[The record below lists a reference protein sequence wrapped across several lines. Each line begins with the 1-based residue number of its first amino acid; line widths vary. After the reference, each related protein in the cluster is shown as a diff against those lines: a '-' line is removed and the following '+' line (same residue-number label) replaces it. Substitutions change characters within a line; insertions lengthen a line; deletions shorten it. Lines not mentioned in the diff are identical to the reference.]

1 MVYIVLNPEERFCH
15 VRAFIMVDFIFELI
29 RQEEKKFP
37 KFLLNLLT
45 KSQFSTSY
53 DLNMLLTYKDW
64 KGYEF
69 FNMLQDTL
77 VSFSGENNKGAYQTA
92 QMYNLLF

>member
-1 MVYIVLNPEERFCH
+1 MFHIVLNPEDRFCH

-45 KSQFSTSY
+45 KSQ
-53 DLNMLLTYKDW
+53 
-64 KGYEF
+64 
-69 FNMLQDTL
+69 
-77 VSFSGENNKGAYQTA
+77 
-92 QMYNLLF
+92 